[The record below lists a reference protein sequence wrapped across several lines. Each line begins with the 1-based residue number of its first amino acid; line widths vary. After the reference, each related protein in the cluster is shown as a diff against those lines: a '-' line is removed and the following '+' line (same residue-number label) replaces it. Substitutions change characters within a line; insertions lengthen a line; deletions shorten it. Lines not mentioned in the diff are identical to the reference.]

1 MRISKLWLAA
11 LLWVVLCGDARCEE
25 KNFMR
30 TSAQTREQI
39 SVLHKQAD
47 ALVIQNKFHQAI
59 QTYLEITLL
68 EPDDDLAYT
77 NMGQAYLI
85 LGDTDHAKRSFIQA
99 LNIDPNNDR
108 AYSGLQKIADPDSS
122 ALAPGLV

>member
-11 LLWVVLCGDARCEE
+11 VLWVVLYGEARCEE

-30 TSAQTREQI
+30 TNAQTREQI

-59 QTYLEITLL
+59 ETYLEIILL

-99 LNIDPNNDR
+99 LNIDPDNDR
-108 AYSGLQKIADPDSS
+108 AYSGLQKIADPDSG
-122 ALAPGLV
+122 ALAPSLV